1 MVISGSCHCKNIE
14 FTFNWEPE
22 PLEIPARTY
31 TCSFCTKHNAVWT
44 SFPAGQL
51 RLSIREQK
59 LLHRYS
65 FETGTA
71 QFHICSQCG
80 VVPVV
85 ISQINGHD
93 YAVVNVR
100 LPMNPIHQM
109 LGLNTSHCD
118 TIGSHVVVFAP
129 GYIGYGSWCQSPNEN
144 KEVVAC
150 MDRKKKTR

>member
-1 MVISGSCHCKNIE
+1 MLISGSCHCKNVE

-22 PLEIPARTY
+22 PLEIPARAC

-85 ISQINGHD
+85 ISQINGRD
-93 YAVVNVR
+93 YAVVNVNTFEDVDPALFKYIAAKFTDESEQAR
-100 LPMNPIHQM
+100 LTRRQQNWIA
-109 LGLNTSHCD
+109 N
-118 TIGSHVVVFAP
+118 VE
-129 GYIGYGSWCQSPNEN
+129 YI
-144 KEVVAC
+144 
-150 MDRKKKTR
+150 

>member
-1 MVISGSCHCKNIE
+1 MLISGSCHCKNVE

-22 PLEIPARTY
+22 PLEIPARAC

-85 ISQINGHD
+85 ISQINGRD
-93 YAVVNVR
+93 YAVVNVNTFEDVDPALLNYVAAKFTDESEQAR
-100 LPMNPIHQM
+100 LTRRQQNWIA
-109 LGLNTSHCD
+109 N
-118 TIGSHVVVFAP
+118 VE
-129 GYIGYGSWCQSPNEN
+129 YI
-144 KEVVAC
+144 
-150 MDRKKKTR
+150 